1 MPAILATAGRRAS
14 HTMGLG
20 MRLHRTNAVGAS
32 RSWFAMPLSYIS
44 GLATLFCLF
53 STPAIAATDGSA
65 VIDNPAYTHAQQLVE
80 VAPGRRLNLYCVG
93 SGSPTVIF
101 EAGSGNEA
109 GTWGFVQPVIGAH
122 ARACSY
128 ERAGLG
134 FSDPANRPGTAANA
148 VDDLHLLLAAA
159 GIKPPYVLVGHSY
172 GGMIVRL
179 YADMYP
185 KDVAGMVLVDTAN
198 EDWPASYWKVDPEQH
213 SWQQSWDEIFSE
225 HSKSVLEDQKC
236 IEAAR
241 TKALKKESALYDQ
254 CVPPAFPTFGKALN
268 DAYGKVHLSPAF
280 QAASLSEEAQM
291 YATSADQVRAARRWY
306 GDMPLI
312 VLVQSYPKILPKNVP
327 PGETQAHWDALMHV
341 NAAFDD
347 QMAALSKKGEVRA
360 IENTM
365 HYIQLQ
371 QPEAVSKAVL
381 DVLGEA
387 TSL

>member
-1 MPAILATAGRRAS
+1 
-14 HTMGLG
+14 
-20 MRLHRTNAVGAS
+20 
-32 RSWFAMPLSYIS
+32 MPLRYIS
-44 GLATLFCLF
+44 GLATLILVFPMP
-53 STPAIAATDGSA
+53 TIAAPEGSA

-93 SGSPTVIF
+93 SVSPTVIF

-109 GTWGFVQPVIGAH
+109 GTWGFVQPVIGAQT
-122 ARACSY
+122 RACSY

-148 VDDLHLLLAAA
+148 VDDLHRLLAAA
-159 GIKPPYVLVGHSY
+159 SIKPPYVLVGHSY

-179 YADMYP
+179 YADIYP
-185 KDVAGMVLVDTAN
+185 KDVVGMVLVDTAN
-198 EDWPASYWKVDPEQH
+198 EDFPASYWKVDPEQH
-213 SWQQSWDEIFSE
+213 TWQQMWDETFSD
-225 HSKSVLEDQKC
+225 HSKGILEEQKC
-236 IEAAR
+236 VEAAR
-241 TKALKKESALYDQ
+241 TKTLKKESALYDQ
-254 CVPPAFPTFGKALN
+254 CIPPPFPRFGKALN
-268 DAYGKVHLSPAF
+268 DAYAKVHLSPAF

-291 YATSADQVRAARRWY
+291 YAASADQVRAARRWY
-306 GDMPLI
+306 GNMPLI

-327 PGETQAHWDALMHV
+327 PGETQAHWDALTHV

-347 QMAALSKKGEVRA
+347 QMAALSKKGEVRV

-371 QPEAVSKAVL
+371 QPEAVKKAVL

-387 TSL
+387 TKPDRP